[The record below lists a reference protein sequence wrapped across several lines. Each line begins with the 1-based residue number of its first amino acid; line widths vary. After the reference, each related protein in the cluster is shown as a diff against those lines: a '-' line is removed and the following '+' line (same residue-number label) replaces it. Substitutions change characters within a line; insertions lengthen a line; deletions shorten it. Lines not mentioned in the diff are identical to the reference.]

1 MEEDAIQVD
10 VIVSVMQGSRQITCE
25 LATVCPDNTFME
37 LLENVADGSNFSL
50 RNCSVEKVE
59 LTLFRPG
66 STSETMSSSTKP
78 LVIKTQAMKTF
89 QIMCEYNLDHVIYTL
104 KDIRPTPAVT
114 ESAFAQLMQTS
125 QSQPAL

>member
-1 MEEDAIQVD
+1 
-10 VIVSVMQGSRQITCE
+10 
-25 LATVCPDNTFME
+25 ME